1 MFNENDT
8 QAAYSETPYAD
19 ETWEIVGEP
28 PASEEFVP
36 MDVQI
41 IRTGEALVN
50 VMFEDFGGTSDPRL
64 SQRYHLAPNEFYT
77 PTYNEDK
84 DLEEMERQRQAK
96 FQEEIEE
103 AKKLAYEEGRQAALL
118 EAIHVQSERLEQIE
132 NKVRSVFEDLDN
144 QLKENLEQI
153 ERKAVELSL
162 QISRKVI
169 DTAVEINPEYIIP
182 ILHKALELG
191 SSGKIK
197 IVRVSPQD
205 LEFIELVG
213 LKKTLCESSDIWEFK
228 SDPSIKAGCILESDA
243 GEIDFNLDQ
252 VWSRISEQVV
262 SIIK

>member
-8 QAAYSETPYAD
+8 QATYSETPYAD

-36 MDVQI
+36 MEVQI
-41 IRTGEALVN
+41 IRNGEPLVN

-64 SQRYHLAPNEFYT
+64 SQRYHLAANEFYT

-84 DLEEMERQRQAK
+84 DLEEIERQRQAK
-96 FQEEIEE
+96 FEEQIAE
-103 AKKLAYEEGRQAALL
+103 AKKLAYEEGRQVALL
-118 EAIHVQSERLEQIE
+118 EAIQVQSERLEQIE
-132 NKVRSVFEDLDN
+132 SKVRLVFEDLDS
-144 QLKENLEQI
+144 QLKDNLDQI
-153 ERKAVELSL
+153 ERKAIELSL

-191 SSGKIK
+191 SSGNIK

-213 LKKTLCESSDIWEFK
+213 LKKTLCESTDTWEFK
-228 SDPSIKAGCILESDA
+228 ADSSIKAGCILESDA
-243 GEIDFNLDQ
+243 GEVDFNLDQ
-252 VWSRISEQVV
+252 IWNRIADQVV